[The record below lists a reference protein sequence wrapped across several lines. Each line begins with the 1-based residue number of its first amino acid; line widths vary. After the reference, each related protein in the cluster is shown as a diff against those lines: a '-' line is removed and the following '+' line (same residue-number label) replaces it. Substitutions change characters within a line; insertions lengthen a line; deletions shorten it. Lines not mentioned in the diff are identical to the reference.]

1 MVKNWN
7 KYKDKKYYDHLCI
20 CGRRIKVKPHHKYHG
35 IPKSCPEHGRKGKY
49 QYPRET
55 RVCALPSCNTTFE
68 CREDSS
74 RKYCSKKCANR
85 CNSKSRKHG
94 RWNFGLTKETD
105 KRVAKQAKKL
115 RGRRNG
121 PPSKRT
127 RKKIGRANSIAMKK
141 NWQDPEYRN
150 SRKHIKHSTGWHH
163 PKRAKKRIG
172 KKNSKH
178 MKRLWQDPNYIAM
191 QMRARGVRPNKTEK
205 FLTKLFQKLYPNQ
218 WKYVGD
224 GQFIL
229 AGKCPDFVNVNGQKK
244 IIELFGEHVHKPEE
258 EQERTI
264 LFSRY
269 GYQTLV
275 IWFKELNNMERLIE
289 RVTNFSE
296 AI

>member
-35 IPKSCPEHGRKGKY
+35 IPKSCSGHNRRGKY
-49 QYPRET
+49 QYQRET
-55 RVCALPSCNTTFE
+55 RTCTNPGCANTFE
-68 CREDSS
+68 CRVDSS
-74 RKYCSKKCANR
+74 QKYCSTECANR
-85 CNSKSRKHG
+85 HDKPRKHG

-127 RKKIGRANSIAMKK
+127 RKKIGRANSITMKK

-150 SRKHIKHSTGWHH
+150 SRKYIKHSTGWHH

-191 QMRARGVRPNKTEK
+191 QMKARGVRPNKTEK

-264 LFSRY
+264 LFSKY

-275 IWFKELNNMERLIE
+275 IWFKELKNMERLIE

-296 AI
+296 VK

>member
-35 IPKSCPEHGRKGKY
+35 IPKSCSGHNRRGKY
-49 QYPRET
+49 QYQRET
-55 RVCALPSCNTTFE
+55 RTCTNPGCANTFE
-68 CREDSS
+68 CRVDSS
-74 RKYCSKKCANR
+74 QKYCSTECANR
-85 CNSKSRKHG
+85 HDKPRKHG

-115 RGRRNG
+115 RGRRRG
-121 PPSKRT
+121 PCSEKTRRKIRTALEGHVVTEETKKKIKRSRAKQVRPPQT
-127 RKKIGRANSIAMKK
+127 KGAKKKIGKANSK
-141 NWQDPEYRN
+141 N
-150 SRKHIKHSTGWHH
+150 
-163 PKRAKKRIG
+163 
-172 KKNSKH
+172 

-264 LFSRY
+264 LFSKY

-275 IWFKELNNMERLIE
+275 IWFKELNDMGRLVE

-296 AI
+296 VK